1 MIKRLAGIALSDKSQ
16 NSFELREFFGEQ
28 PPQVILFTFDGT
40 HAILYHFSVE
50 GKFSVYVVGDGAF
63 DVPCKNER
71 FEQNHID
78 EYIIPTNVQF

>member
-1 MIKRLAGIALSDKSQ
+1 MHFSGTTVLGADSMSDRLGWIRGSIWNAS
-16 NSFELREFFGEQ
+16 
-28 PPQVILFTFDGT
+28 
-40 HAILYHFSVE
+40 AILYHFSVE